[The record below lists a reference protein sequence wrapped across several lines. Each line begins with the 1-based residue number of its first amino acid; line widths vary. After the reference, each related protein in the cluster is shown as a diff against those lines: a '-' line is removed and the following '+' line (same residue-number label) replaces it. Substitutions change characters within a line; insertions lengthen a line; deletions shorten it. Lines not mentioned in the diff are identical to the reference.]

1 MKKIVCLALGVVA
14 TLMAMVG
21 CSYDDGAIWDKFGEL
36 ESEIDQNREDIETLT
51 ALMDALSGG
60 KVIVATQTT
69 DEGVVLTFSDGSQVT
84 IRNGK
89 DGSESVNV
97 ISVFFSNIF

>member
-21 CSYDDGAIWDKFGEL
+21 CSYDDGAVWDKFGEL

-69 DEGVVLTFSDGSQVT
+69 DEGVVLTFSIKT
-84 IRNGK
+84 IP
-89 DGSESVNV
+89 NV
-97 ISVFFSNIF
+97 